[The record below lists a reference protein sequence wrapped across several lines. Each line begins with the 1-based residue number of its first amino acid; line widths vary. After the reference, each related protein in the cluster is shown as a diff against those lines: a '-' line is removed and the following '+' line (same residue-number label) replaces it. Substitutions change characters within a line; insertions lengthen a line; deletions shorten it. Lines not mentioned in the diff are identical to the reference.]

1 MAKHIPI
8 RQVVLDIE
16 TTGLDVASGDRIIEI
31 AVAEILDSHV
41 SGKHLHIYINPE
53 RDIDLGAVAIH
64 GISLD
69 MLLDKP
75 KFSEVAKPVTD
86 FIRGAELIAHNA
98 PFDSGFL
105 NKELT
110 LVGLSPIEELCQSVF
125 DTLAMARKQRPNK
138 SNSISALCAEYGIK
152 SPKKNLHGAL
162 LDAYLLAE
170 VYLMLTR
177 RGTSLDRE
185 T

>member
-31 AVAEILDSHV
+31 AVVEILNSHV

-75 KFSEVAKPVTD
+75 KFSEVAKQVTE

-98 PFDSGFL
+98 PFDVGFL
-105 NKELT
+105 NKELS
-110 LVGLSPIEELCQSVF
+110 LLGLSPIEELCPSVV
-125 DTLAMARKQRPNK
+125 DTLAMARKQRPKQKN
-138 SNSISALCAEYGIK
+138 NISALCAAYAINTAR
-152 SPKKNLHGAL
+152 KNLHGAL
-162 LDAYLLAE
+162 LDAFLLAE
-170 VYLMLTR
+170 LYLALTR
-177 RGTSLDRE
+177 KTLH
-185 T
+185 